1 MKTLNKTL
9 LATAVGM
16 AMTSTAAQAE
26 IELGK
31 GISVTGFV
39 DMSFVY
45 TDVDGS
51 DTTEKVFGVDQVE
64 ADFMYKGA
72 DGVSAQVDIEYGE
85 GDSGF
90 SADITDTDGD
100 GVVDV
105 DEVET
110 SGDSSKTFVEQAFI
124 TKAVSDEFSLKA
136 GRFLSYSGWETEEPT
151 GLYQYSGT
159 GYGGFFYGGYQQG
172 VSAYFDGAGVD
183 LMASVVNALAGDVE
197 DDTTQLGV
205 ELGVAVE
212 PMEGM
217 TAKLFYLAE
226 GDDELINF
234 WASMS
239 VEALTLAVEYNVAE
253 YAKGTEFE
261 VGDAMIDSDEGS
273 GYLLMANYAI
283 DAFGITLR
291 YHDFEIENE
300 TGATTLEN
308 DAITIAPSYA
318 VSDNLLIVAE
328 YRMDTVSMGGADTDV
343 DTFALEA
350 LYTY

>member
-45 TDVDGS
+45 TDDDSEDV
-51 DTTEKVFGVDQVE
+51 TEKVFGVDQVE

-72 DGVSAQVDIEYGE
+72 DGISAQVDIEYGE
-85 GDSGF
+85 GENEGE
-90 SADITDTDGD
+90 G
-100 GVVDV
+100 
-105 DEVET
+105 E
-110 SGDSSKTFVEQAFI
+110 KTFVEQAFI
-124 TKAVSDEFSLKA
+124 TKAVTDELSFKA

-159 GYGGFFYGGYQQG
+159 GYGGYFYGGYQQG

-183 LMASVVNALAGDVE
+183 FMASVVNSLAGDIE
-197 DDTTQLGV
+197 DDTTQLAA
-205 ELGVAVE
+205 ELGVAIE
-212 PMEGM
+212 PMDGL
-217 TAKLFYLAE
+217 TAKLFYITE
-226 GDDELINF
+226 GETDLINF
-234 WASMS
+234 WTSFS
-239 VEALTLAVEYNVAE
+239 VEALTLAFEYNTAE
-253 YAKGTEFE
+253 YE
-261 VGDAMIDSDEGS
+261 GDAEGD
-273 GYLLMANYAI
+273 GFLLMANYAM
-283 DAFGITLR
+283 DAFGITVR
-291 YHDFEIENE
+291 YHEFEIED
-300 TGATTLEN
+300 GAGNTTDEQ

-318 VSDNLLIVAE
+318 MSDNLLIVAE
-328 YRMDTVSMGGADTDV
+328 YRMDSNGDDNDV

>member
-39 DMSFVY
+39 DMSFYY
-45 TDVDGS
+45 TDS
-51 DTTEKVFGVDQVE
+51 DADDSTSTKEFGVDQVE

-72 DGVSAQVDIEYGE
+72 DGISAQVDIEYGGGESE
-85 GDSGF
+85 GEG
-90 SADITDTDGD
+90 
-100 GVVDV
+100 
-105 DEVET
+105 E
-110 SGDSSKTFVEQAFI
+110 KTFVEQAFI
-124 TKAVSDEFSLKA
+124 TKAVTEELTLKA

-151 GLYQYSGT
+151 GLYQYSPS
-159 GYGGFFYGGYQQG
+159 GYAPAFYGYYQQG
-172 VSAYFDGAGVD
+172 VSAAYNGSGFG
-183 LMASVVNALAGDVE
+183 LMASVVNSLAGPIA
-197 DDTTQLGV
+197 DDTTQLAAEFGV
-205 ELGVAVE
+205 SIQPVE
-212 PMEGM
+212 GL
-217 TAKLFYLAE
+217 TAKLFYLTE
-226 GDDELINF
+226 GETDKINF
-234 WASMS
+234 WTSFS
-239 VEALTLAVEYNVAE
+239 VDALTLAFEYNTAE
-253 YAKGTEFE
+253 YE
-261 VGDAMIDSDEGS
+261 EGS
-273 GYLLMANYAI
+273 VVLDVDADEADGYLLMANYAM

-291 YHDFEIENE
+291 YHDFEIENAD
-300 TGATTLEN
+300 GDTTLEN

-328 YRMDTVSMGGADTDV
+328 YRMDSFGDDSDDV